1 MPFSAKN
8 LSFKCALASLT
19 SLLLLVVGNGLI
31 SQEQKPAEKKP
42 VETDAAD
49 KDYAAEMPRIPAT
62 EAKDAMKTFTV
73 AKGFKMELVAAE
85 PLVTD
90 PIALAIDE
98 NLRMYVV
105 EMNGYSENRDDK
117 LSRIRLL
124 DDKDG
129 DGKYETSKIFTD
141 KLNWPTAIACWDG
154 GILVADAP
162 DILWFKDTNGD
173 DVPDEQKV
181 LFTGFGLTNVQGL
194 INSFNWGLDNRF
206 YCSTSSTGAE
216 VLKPSDP
223 KFKPLPLRG
232 RDFALDCRSM
242 TMEPTTGGAQHGL
255 SFDDWG
261 NRFVCHNSDHII
273 QVMIE
278 DRYLARNPYLAA
290 ATPKKS
296 IAVDGPQA
304 DVFRTSRVEPWRIVR
319 TRLRKKGIVPG
330 IVEGGGRDSG
340 YFTSA
345 TGVTIYRGS
354 AWPKEFHGLAIVG
367 DVGSNIIHRKRL
379 EENGLEFKAVRID
392 EKSEFVASTDNWFRP
407 VQYANAPDGSLFV
420 CDMYRETIEH
430 PASLPPAVKKHVDLT
445 SGRDRG
451 RIWRIIPENFTQP
464 KLEKLGSKTTEQ
476 LVAYLEDPNGWHR
489 DIAARL
495 LYQRQDQ
502 KAVLPLVKMATKS
515 ASPLGRIHA
524 MYALAGLNELEA
536 EMVLANLENENAHV
550 RQHAV
555 RLAEKFIVDAP
566 ELRKLLTEKLPKDDS
581 LQVRYQLALSLGEFP
596 AAISTRNVALAELAV
611 RDGADPYMRTA
622 ILSSAQE
629 GAGDL
634 LLKLRNK
641 PDFRLTAPG
650 REMIKLLATQIGKQ
664 QDAGDVIAVMQAI
677 TKLDQEDPAT
687 FQAIIQALA
696 AKPGSNLAKDLEQIT
711 GGKAAEVMKA
721 VFTSAL
727 KTAAD
732 DKQPVPKRAAAV
744 KQLATGPLADS
755 SELLTSFL
763 EPTQPAELQA
773 ASLGALGSFDAPEV
787 AGLLIDRYAA
797 MSPRLKSQAADV
809 LFSRTSWIV
818 AFLDAL
824 EKESIPL
831 GDVDPSRLKLLT
843 DHGDASVRE
852 RAKKIVAKLQVT
864 KRGDVLAAY
873 KPVLEMKGDAV
884 RGKEAFKK
892 TCAACHKLE
901 GVGFE
906 LAPNLAAMKNRGPE
920 AILLNVLDPNREV
933 NPQYLNYIVQL
944 EDGRTLN
951 GIISAETATSL
962 TLKRADNATDTVLR
976 IDISRLKST
985 GQSLMPEGL
994 EKQIDKQAMAD
1005 LLEYFKSL
1013 E

>member
-1 MPFSAKN
+1 MPSQAQRLSAK
-8 LSFKCALASLT
+8 FVLA
-19 SLLLLVVGNGLI
+19 LLVGLLTLMI
-31 SQEQKPAEKKP
+31 SNSLVSQEKKP

-49 KDYAAEMPRIPAT
+49 KDYAAELPRIPAT
-62 EAKDAMKTFTV
+62 EAKDALKTFTV
-73 AKGFKMELVAAE
+73 AKGFKMDLVAAE

-90 PIALAIDE
+90 PIAVAIDE
-98 NLRMYVV
+98 NLRMYIV

-117 LSRIRLL
+117 ISRIRLM

-129 DGKYETSKIFTD
+129 DGKYETSKIFVD

-154 GILVADAP
+154 GIIAADAP
-162 DILWFKDTNGD
+162 DIFWFKDTDGD
-173 DVPDEQKV
+173 DKPDEKKV
-181 LFTGFGLTNVQGL
+181 LFTGFGISNVQGL
-194 INSFNWGLDNRF
+194 INSFNWGLDNRY

-216 VLKPSDP
+216 ATKPGDP

-242 TMEPTTGGAQHGL
+242 TLEPTTGGAQHGL
-255 SFDDWG
+255 TFDDWG
-261 NRFVCHNSDHII
+261 NRFICSNSDHII

-296 IAVDGPQA
+296 IAADGPQA
-304 DVFRTSRVEPWRIVR
+304 DVFRTSRVEPWRVVR
-319 TRLRKKGIVPG
+319 TRLRVKGIVPG
-330 IVEGGGRDSG
+330 PVEGGGRDSG

-345 TGVTIYRGS
+345 TGVTIYRGN
-354 AWPKEFHGLAIVG
+354 AWPQEYHGLAIVG

-392 EKSEFVASTDNWFRP
+392 EKTEFVASTDNWFRP
-407 VQYANAPDGSLFV
+407 VQYANAPDGSLYV

-430 PASLPPAVKKHVDLT
+430 PASLPPAIKKYVDLT

-451 RIWRIIPENFTQP
+451 RIWRIVPEGFKQP
-464 KLEKLGSKTTEQ
+464 KLEKLGGKSTEQ
-476 LVAYLEDPNGWHR
+476 LVALLEHPNGWHR
-489 DIAARL
+489 DTAARL
-495 LYQRQDQ
+495 IYQRQDQ
-502 KAVLPLVKMATKS
+502 KAVLPLVKLATKS
-515 ASPLGRIHA
+515 ASALGRIHA
-524 MYALAGLNELEA
+524 MYALAGLNALEA
-536 EMVLANLENENAHV
+536 EMVFANLENENAHV

-555 RLAEKFIVDAP
+555 RLSEPFIFDAP
-566 ELRKLLTEKLPKDDS
+566 GIRKLLTEKLPQDPS
-581 LQVRYQLALSLGEFP
+581 VRVRYQLALSLGEFP
-596 AAISTRNVALAELAV
+596 AAIATRNAALAELAAK
-611 RDGADPYMRTA
+611 DGGDPYMRTA
-622 ILSSAQE
+622 ILSSVKD

-634 LLKLRNK
+634 LLRLRKNV
-641 PDFRLTAPG
+641 DFRATTSG
-650 REMIKLLATQIGKQ
+650 RELIKLLAAQIGKQ
-664 QDAGDVIAVMQAI
+664 QEAGDVLAVLQAI
-677 TKLDQEDPAT
+677 TNLDKEAPAV
-687 FQAIIQALA
+687 FQTIIQALA
-696 AKPGSNLAKDLEQIT
+696 AKPGSDLAKSLEQVT

-727 KTAAD
+727 KSAAD
-732 DKQPVPKRAAAV
+732 DKQSVLKRAAAV
-744 KQLATGPLADS
+744 RQLSTGSYADS
-755 SELLTSFL
+755 AELLTGFL
-763 EPTQPAELQA
+763 EPTQPAELQGA
-773 ASLGALGSFDAPEV
+773 ALSTLGSFDAPDV
-787 AGLLIDRYAA
+787 AALLIDRYAA

-809 LFSRTSWIV
+809 LFSRASWIV
-818 AFLDAL
+818 ALLDAI
-824 EKESIPL
+824 EKEAIPL
-831 GDVDPSRLKLLT
+831 GDVDPARLKLLT

-864 KRGDVLAAY
+864 KRGDVFAAY
-873 KPVLEMKGDAV
+873 KSVLEMKGDVA

-933 NPQYLNYIVQL
+933 NPQYLNYVVQL
-944 EDGRTLN
+944 SDGRTLN

-976 IDISRLKST
+976 IDIERLKST

-994 EKQIDKQAMAD
+994 EKQVDKQAMAD

>member
-1 MPFSAKN
+1 MPSLAKN
-8 LSFKCALASLT
+8 LSIRFVLATLVGLLT
-19 SLLLLVVGNGLI
+19 LLIGGALI
-31 SQEQKPAEKKP
+31 SQDKKP
-42 VETDAAD
+42 VEKKSEEADAAD
-49 KDYAAEMPRIPAT
+49 KDYAAELPRIPPT
-62 EAKDAMKTFTV
+62 EAKDAAKTFTV
-73 AKGFKMELVAAE
+73 AKGFKMDLVAAE

-98 NLRMYVV
+98 NLRMFVV
-105 EMNGYSENRDDK
+105 EMNGYSENRDEK
-117 LSRIRLL
+117 LSKIRLL

-129 DGKYETSKIFTD
+129 DGKYETSKIFVD
-141 KLNWPTAIACWDG
+141 NLNWPTAIACWDG
-154 GILVADAP
+154 GIIVADAP

-173 DVPDEQKV
+173 DKPDERKI
-181 LFTGFGLTNVQGL
+181 LFTGFGLSNVQGL
-194 INSFNWGLDNRF
+194 INSFNWGLDNRY

-216 VLKPSDP
+216 ATKPSDP

-232 RDFALDCRSM
+232 RDFALDCRNM
-242 TMEPTTGGAQHGL
+242 NLEPTTGGAQHGL

-261 NRFVCHNSDHII
+261 NRFICSNSDHII

-304 DVFRTSRVEPWRIVR
+304 DVFRTSRVEPWRVVR

-392 EKSEFVASTDNWFRP
+392 EKSELVASTDNWFRP
-407 VQYANAPDGSLFV
+407 VQYANAPDGSLLV

-430 PASLPPAVKKHVDLT
+430 PASLPPAIKKYVDLT

-451 RIWRIIPENFTQP
+451 RIWRIVPENFIQP
-464 KLEKLGSKTTEQ
+464 KLEKLGNKTTEQ
-476 LVAYLEDPNGWHR
+476 LVALLEDPNGWHR
-489 DIAARL
+489 DTAARL
-495 LYQRQDQ
+495 IYQRQDQ
-502 KAVLPLVKMATKS
+502 KAVLPLVKLATKS

-524 MYALAGLNELEA
+524 LYALAGLNELEA
-536 EMVLANLENENAHV
+536 EMVFANLENENAHV

-555 RLAEKFIVDAP
+555 RLAERFIIDSP
-566 ELRKLLTEKLPKDDS
+566 EIRKLLTEKLPKDDS

-596 AAISTRNVALAELAV
+596 AAIATRNVALAELAV
-611 RDGADPYMRTA
+611 KDGADPYMRTA

-641 PDFRLTAPG
+641 ADFRGTVPG

-664 QDAGDVIAVMQAI
+664 QDAGDVIAVLQAI

-818 AFLDAL
+818 ALLDAI
-824 EKESIPL
+824 EKEAISL
-831 GDVDPSRLKLLT
+831 GDVDPARLKLLT
-843 DHGDASVRE
+843 DHGDAAVRE

-873 KPVLEMKGDAV
+873 KPVLEMKGDAA

-933 NPQYLNYIVQL
+933 NPQYLNYVVQL

-976 IDISRLKST
+976 IDIDRLKST

-994 EKQIDKQAMAD
+994 EKQVDKQAMAD